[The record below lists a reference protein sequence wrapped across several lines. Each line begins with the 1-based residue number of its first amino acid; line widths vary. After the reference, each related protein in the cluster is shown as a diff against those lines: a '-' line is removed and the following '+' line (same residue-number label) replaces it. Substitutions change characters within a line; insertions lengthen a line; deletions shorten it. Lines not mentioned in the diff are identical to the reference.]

1 MAITNNVSLITD
13 SLVMYFDAANSRSYT
28 SGSTWTD
35 LTNNST
41 ANVSLLT
48 FAGSG
53 GTAHF
58 SCSGSAGTSAPVTGV
73 STWQY
78 GTGPRTVMAWVYP
91 TSTSGYIQILGFGN
105 NTNFY
110 ASGLC
115 ISSGG
120 KWATFQHNTAAY
132 EGSAAVANVWTHVCT
147 THSSSGIEIYVNG
160 SLDYSTNLAT
170 ITTAV
175 GTAYIAASFDNR
187 EFWNGRIAQVL
198 FYNKKLTAA
207 EIKQNYNATKRRYGF

>member
-1 MAITNNVSLITD
+1 MAITNNVSIITD
-13 SLVMYFDAANSRSYT
+13 GLVMCFDAANSRSYT
-28 SGSTWTD
+28 SGNTWTD

-41 ANVSLLT
+41 ANVTGITL
-48 FAGSG
+48 AGSG
-53 GTAHF
+53 GTSHF
-58 SCSGSAGTSAPVTGV
+58 SFDGTVRALITGV

-105 NTNFY
+105 ATSNY

-132 EGSAAVANVWTHVCT
+132 EGSAATANVWTHICMT
-147 THSSSGIEIYVNG
+147 QSSSGSEIYVNG
-160 SLDYSTNLAT
+160 SLDYSNGTN

-175 GTAYIAASFDNR
+175 GSAYIGASFDDR
-187 EFWNGRIAQVL
+187 EKWQGRIAQVL

-207 EIKQNYNATKRRYGF
+207 EIKQNYNATKRRYGM

>member
-1 MAITNNVSLITD
+1 MAISSCVSLVTD

-28 SGSTWTD
+28 SGNTWTD

-41 ANVSLLT
+41 ADVTGIT

-53 GTAHF
+53 GTTHF
-58 SCSGSAGTSAPVTGV
+58 SFNGSVRAQITGLSAL
-73 STWQY
+73 QY

-91 TSTSGYIQILGFGN
+91 TSISGYIQILGFGSATN
-105 NTNFY
+105 NY
-110 ASGLC
+110 ATGLC

-132 EGSAAVANVWTHVCT
+132 EGSAAVANVWTHVCMT
-147 THSSSGIEIYVNG
+147 QSSSGSEIYING
-160 SLDYSTNLAT
+160 SFDNSNGTN
-170 ITTAV
+170 ITTAQSS
-175 GTAYIAASFDNR
+175 AYIGASFDDR
-187 EFWNGRIAQVL
+187 EKWQGRIAQVL
-198 FYNKKLTAA
+198 FYNKKLTAS